1 MVQSLKFRLVI
12 SWPKDCMQT
21 KKSIEDYD
29 EDSDSIQSWFSL
41 SIDMSILLQAA
52 VSKQQ
57 LKQV

>member
-1 MVQSLKFRLVI
+1 
-12 SWPKDCMQT
+12 MQT

-29 EDSDSIQSWFSL
+29 EDSDSIQIWFSL